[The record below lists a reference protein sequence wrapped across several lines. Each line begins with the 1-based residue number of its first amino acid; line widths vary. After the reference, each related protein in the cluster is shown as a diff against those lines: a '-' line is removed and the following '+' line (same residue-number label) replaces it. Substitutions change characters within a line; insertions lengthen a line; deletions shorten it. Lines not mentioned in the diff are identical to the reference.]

1 MKIADNTGWLFR
13 SGLKHGTI
21 LLVCAFFMLS
31 LPGCKSKDELMALS
45 KCEFRV
51 KDVSD
56 IMLAGVTVENV
67 DDFSDINYLDGLILL
82 AAASAGNLPL
92 SLNVNVEV
100 KNPNSEMAAVNKT
113 EWKLYVDDLLI
124 TTGTYEDRLEIPPYD
139 GIAILSVP
147 VAVNLAELLEGETG
161 RALINL
167 ALNLAEIGDEPSR
180 ITLSAKPYIYVGE
193 RLIRYPGFFDISTE
207 FTSGD

>member
-1 MKIADNTGWLFR
+1 
-13 SGLKHGTI
+13 
-21 LLVCAFFMLS
+21 
-31 LPGCKSKDELMALS
+31 MALS

-56 IMLAGVTVENV
+56 IFLAGIAVENV
-67 DDFSDINYLDGLILL
+67 DDLSDIDYLDGLILW

-100 KNPNSEMAAVNKT
+100 KNPNSDMAALNKA
-113 EWKLYVDDLLI
+113 EWKLYVDDLLMA
-124 TTGTYEDRLEIPPYD
+124 TGTYEDRIEIPPHD

-161 RALINL
+161 LALINL

-180 ITLSAKPYIYVGE
+180 ITLSAKPYIYVGK
-193 RLIRYPGFFDISTE
+193 RLIRYPGFFDVSTE